1 MPEWTDFPEPSD
13 PHDFYW
19 YVDDIYIDHGSG
31 CVPCQVVWRGN
42 EFDGI
47 YPLGDFVKFEP
58 GEMIGLN
65 AKFKL
70 MDRPEVPEE
79 VNDAKQS

>member
-1 MPEWTDFPEPSD
+1 MVEWTDFPEPSD
-13 PHDFYW
+13 PHDYYW
-19 YVDDIYIDHGSG
+19 YVDDLYLEDGP
-31 CVPCQVVWRGN
+31 VPCQVIWNGN

-58 GEMIGLN
+58 SEIIGLN

-70 MDRPEVPEE
+70 MERPEVPEE
-79 VNDAKQS
+79 VKDAEQS